1 MKLRIPF
8 ATVAL
13 ASSLVLLSVG
23 TAEAYSGPS
32 TWNTSGLKE
41 VVALTGK
48 YNWSADGLGT
58 MSGTGTLRYQKPTNG
73 TVKAAYLIA
82 AQVRPSAEPTLGQ
95 ASNFKI
101 NNQAVTFEY
110 AAMDSGSGFDFNNY
124 FADVTSQV
132 KSTLDAASA
141 GVGSVAADE
150 GVSNQSGP
158 LVEGLEL
165 VVVWNDPSVDVSTV
179 MVEFGTSNPA
189 GDTFALDFPALTQ
202 PQTADL
208 QMSVGDSYSYQ
219 EAGDSPT
226 GTQASTIKV
235 NSTLMTDI
243 AGGFDDCSTF
253 VTSLG
258 DCSDGSL
265 ITVGGV
271 GDSLTN
277 PTLPTPDPIG
287 NQPDDELYSLSP
299 FVHVGDSQISVETR
313 NASNNNNIFSAVF
326 YLKHVMAT
334 NAADPTTTTTA
345 PATTTTTVGNTT
357 TTAAG
362 ATTTTTPLASTGFN
376 GGAWLFAAAAMLG
389 LGGLVLAT
397 PRRRTTK

>member
-1 MKLRIPF
+1 
-8 ATVAL
+8 
-13 ASSLVLLSVG
+13 
-23 TAEAYSGPS
+23 
-32 TWNTSGLKE
+32 
-41 VVALTGK
+41 
-48 YNWSADGLGT
+48 
-58 MSGTGTLRYQKPTNG
+58 
-73 TVKAAYLIA
+73 
-82 AQVRPSAEPTLGQ
+82 
-95 ASNFKI
+95 
-101 NNQAVTFEY
+101 
-110 AAMDSGSGFDFNNY
+110 
-124 FADVTSQV
+124 
-132 KSTLDAASA
+132 
-141 GVGSVAADE
+141 
-150 GVSNQSGP
+150 
-158 LVEGLEL
+158 
-165 VVVWNDPSVDVSTV
+165 
-179 MVEFGTSNPA
+179 
-189 GDTFALDFPALTQ
+189 
-202 PQTADL
+202 L

-253 VTSLG
+253 VTSPG